1 MSRQDTE
8 GANDAPEAEN
18 PPDLPSREVTEGPER
33 APHRAMFRAMGFDD
47 EDLSSPMVGVA
58 NPAADVTPCNVHLDD
73 VAEGAIEG
81 VDGAGGMP
89 IEFGTITISD
99 AISMGTEGMRA
110 SLISREVIADSVE
123 LVAFGE
129 RLDALVTVAGCDKN
143 LPGMLMAAIRTDLPS
158 VFCYG
163 GSILP
168 GEHEGRDVTVQH
180 VFEGVGSYAQ
190 GEMSREELDELERNA
205 CPGAGSCGGMFTAN
219 TMASIS
225 EALGLA
231 PLGSASPPAESE
243 GRTRVAE
250 RAGELALDAVEQDRR
265 PSDILTRASFENAIA
280 VQVAMGGST
289 NAVLHLLALAAEA
302 GIDLS
307 IDDFDEISRRTP
319 KIANLQP
326 GGSRVMKDLHDAGG
340 VPVVIRRLVEA
351 GLFDGDAA
359 TVTGRTVSE
368 ELAELDLPADETLDD
383 MPESRRASGASE
395 GQGPSGNR
403 KPAASG
409 DSQNA
414 QRSVGADFL
423 RPVDDP
429 FHEEGAIKVLKGNL
443 APDGAVLKVT
453 GEDKFHH
460 EGPARVFES
469 EEAAMQY
476 VQEGDLQSGDVI
488 VIRNEG
494 PRGGPG
500 MREMLGVTAAVVG
513 QGHED
518 DVAMVTDGR
527 FSGATRGPMI
537 GHVAPES
544 FAGGPL
550 GALEDG
556 DHVTIDIPS
565 RRLDVDL
572 PDEEIECRLDEREPP
587 DPAYTGGVL
596 AKYGAAFGS
605 AAAGAVTNP
614 GVRGDR

>member
-1 MSRQDTE
+1 MSRQDT
-8 GANDAPEAEN
+8 
-18 PPDLPSREVTEGPER
+18 PDREQRGGGEKPADLRSREVTEGAER

-47 EDLSSPMVGVA
+47 DDLSSPMIGVA
-58 NPAADVTPCNVHLDD
+58 NPAADVTPCNVHLDG
-73 VAEGAIEG
+73 VADGAIDG
-81 VDGAGGMP
+81 VDDAGGMP

-158 VFCYG
+158 VFLYG

-168 GEHEGRDVTVQH
+168 GQHEGRDVTVQH
-180 VFEGVGSYAQ
+180 VFEGVGTYAQ

-231 PLGSASPPAESE
+231 PLGSASPLAESE
-243 GRTRVAE
+243 GRTEVAE
-250 RAGELALDAVEQDRR
+250 RAGELALDAVENDRK
-265 PSDILTRASFENAIA
+265 PSDILSRASFENAIA

-289 NAVLHLLALAAEA
+289 NAVLHLLALAQEA

-319 KIANLQP
+319 KIVNLQP
-326 GGSRVMKDLHDAGG
+326 GGSRVMKDLHDIGG

-351 GLFDGDAA
+351 GLFDGDAM
-359 TVTGRTVSE
+359 TVTGRTIAE
-368 ELAELDLPADETLDD
+368 ELETLDLPADSTLDD
-383 MPESRRASGASE
+383 T
-395 GQGPSGNR
+395 
-403 KPAASG
+403 
-409 DSQNA
+409 
-414 QRSVGADFL
+414 DFVH
-423 RPVDDP
+423 PVDDP
-429 FHEEGAIKVLKGNL
+429 YQAEGAIKVLKGNL

-453 GEDKFHH
+453 GEDQFHH

-469 EEAAMQY
+469 EEDAMKY
-476 VQEGDLQSGDVI
+476 VQEGGIESGDVI

-544 FAGGPL
+544 FVGGPL
-550 GALEDG
+550 GALQDG
-556 DHVTIDIPS
+556 DHVTIDIPNRS
-565 RRLDVDL
+565 LDVDL
-572 PDEEIECRLDEREPP
+572 PDEEIDRRLDDRERP
-587 DPAYTGGVL
+587 DPSYAGGVL
-596 AKYGAAFGS
+596 GKYGAQFGS
-605 AAAGAVTNP
+605 AADGAVTNP
-614 GVRGDR
+614 GLDR